1 MFNKNNPFTKTM
13 QLALLEAKLAYK
25 RNEVPVGAV
34 VFKDGSLISKAGNEV
49 ESTLNPLAHA
59 EILALQRATKIL
71 GTLLYDCDLYV
82 TLEPCPMCAHAIS
95 LYRIKR
101 LYFGA
106 EDFKGGGV
114 INGPKIFSQNTC
126 HHSPEIYNGLCSNES
141 SSLLKSFFK
150 KLRSSK

>member
-13 QLALLEAKLAYK
+13 QLALFEAKLAYK
-25 RNEVPVGAV
+25 RNEIPVGAV
-34 VFKDGSLISKAGNEV
+34 VFKDGNLISKAGNEV